1 MAEKDEKVYQVQGAF
16 GMWHS
21 VPESQLAEFK
31 KQQEELAKSG
41 RPKMSQTLKER
52 ISKLAE
58 ELKHEN
64 L

>member
-41 RPKMSQTLKER
+41 RPKIPQTVKER
-52 ISKLAE
+52 LSKRAE
-58 ELKHEN
+58 QLKREN